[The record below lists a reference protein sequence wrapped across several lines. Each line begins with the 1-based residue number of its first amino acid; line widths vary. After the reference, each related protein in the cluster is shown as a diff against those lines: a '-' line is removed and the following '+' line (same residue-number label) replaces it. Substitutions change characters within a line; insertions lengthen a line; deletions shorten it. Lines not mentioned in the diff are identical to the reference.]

1 MRLPWRTSASAIKFM
16 TNHGQSLPVPKV
28 KGLVY
33 DEATRL
39 LDEKDLRYVVFDS
52 VYMPKAKPNQ
62 VVDQNPAEGTKVKK
76 NRIVYLTINA
86 RPVPIV
92 KVPDILD
99 IGLREAV
106 SKLTAEGLEVGEITT
121 RADLSVNRVLG
132 ISHNGKRISPGDEI
146 EKGSKI
152 DLVISKGEDASD
164 KNIVMPDLVGLTLDE
179 ATIELSLLG
188 LNIAKRLKMF
198 KKLTGAIALICI
210 GVGVNAQLNEEVLVP
225 LTANPTL
232 KQQLQ
237 HKNSTFIRKSG
248 ITDTLL
254 LPFFEDF
261 SKGEVFPD
269 ESRWTNRLA
278 YVNTDFPV
286 KAPSIGV

>member
-1 MRLPWRTSASAIKFM
+1 MANKFVTGFLHSKWWAKLLIGIASLLLFLVLVNWLLKFM

-132 ISHNGKRISPGDEI
+132 MSHNGKRIKAGDEI

-164 KNIVMPDLVGLTLDE
+164 KNIVMPDLAGLTLDE
-179 ATIELSLLG
+179 ATIELCLLG
-188 LNIAKRLKMF
+188 LNIGAVSYDKNVTDKITAKIYRQ
-198 KKLTGAIALICI
+198 TPESGRGAYI
-210 GVGVNAQLNEEVLVP
+210 GQEIDLF
-225 LTANPTL
+225 L
-232 KQQLQ
+232 KQ
-237 HKNSTFIRKSG
+237 S
-248 ITDTLL
+248 D
-254 LPFFEDF
+254 
-261 SKGEVFPD
+261 
-269 ESRWTNRLA
+269 
-278 YVNTDFPV
+278 
-286 KAPSIGV
+286 